1 MSQVF
6 EQSMF
11 LFSPNLRR
19 VFPEHVF
26 LAVVRGDPE
35 RVVVAAEVKPGR
47 AGGGAGV
54 AEEPALGE
62 DVPVTEK

>member
-11 LFSPNLRR
+11 LFSPNPRR

-35 RVVVAAEVKPGR
+35 GVVVAAEVEPGR
-47 AGGGAGV
+47 TAGV
-54 AEEPALGE
+54 GVTAKEPAIGE
-62 DVPVTEK
+62 DVPV